1 MGGPETGRRLGPE
14 QIWLE
19 IAPQL
24 RTGGAGFGRTAH
36 PFARTGVWRANCR
49 EHESCCASRRDGLHS
64 TPGISV
70 SLPNPIMKIR
80 LPIFAL
86 VSALALMPVL
96 QAQDAAPKKM
106 GPKEPQTELGDK
118 MEKMQGAYRRL
129 GRQIADAT
137 KNEDSLKLV
146 AVMRENAEAALKLVP
161 AFKAEQPADKQE
173 KFMADY
179 NEQMKSLIGDI
190 GKLETALKANNNDEA
205 ANVLKTLK
213 TDMDDGHKEFR
224 KPRPAKK
231 KA

>member
-1 MGGPETGRRLGPE
+1 
-14 QIWLE
+14 
-19 IAPQL
+19 
-24 RTGGAGFGRTAH
+24 
-36 PFARTGVWRANCR
+36 
-49 EHESCCASRRDGLHS
+49 
-64 TPGISV
+64 
-70 SLPNPIMKIR
+70 MKIR
-80 LPIFAL
+80 LPILAL

-96 QAQDAAPKKM
+96 QAQDAMPKKM

-118 MEKMQGAYRRL
+118 MEKMQGAYRKL

-179 NEQMKSLIGDI
+179 DAQMKSFIGDI
-190 GKLETALKANNNDEA
+190 GKLEAALKAGNNEEA
-205 ANVLKTLK
+205 ANLLKTLK
-213 TDMDDGHKEFR
+213 TDQTDGHKAFQ
-224 KPRPAKK
+224 KPRKK